1 MVDNRLLSIK
11 PLINIGE
18 GVIYSSICTGLSLQ
32 TYQKRKEVPC
42 MVYVLDING
51 QPLMPTTRHGKVRRL
66 LNSHLAKVVKRC
78 PFTIQ
83 LLYQS
88 TKEIQPVSLGVDAGS
103 KHIGMAATT
112 EKKVVYQEELSPRND
127 VVKLLSLRRASRSS
141 RRSRKTRYRKP
152 KFNNRVHSKHKG
164 WLAPSVEVKIQ
175 EHITAIKRIC
185 QILPISEIQVETAEF
200 DFQRLKAMKEWKPLP
215 VGTDYQLGEQYDF
228 YNTRQYVLHRDG
240 YTCQCCGTHD
250 NNIKL
255 HVHHIESRQTGGD
268 APSNLITLCEHCH
281 KALHKGKLELPK
293 GKKRG
298 KTYRDATFMG
308 IMRKTLL
315 ERLRK
320 EVDIP
325 VSGTYGYITK
335 YLREKTDLEKSH
347 INDAICI
354 SKYPYAKPLDTYYL
368 TKMVRNHNRQIHK
381 SNFSKGGIRKHNQAP
396 YLIKGFRLFDKV
408 LYQGKEYFIFGRRA
422 TGYFDIRTLD
432 GTKVNKGSISYKKLR
447 IQDTAKAYLKEAR
460 AIPHMNKFTCVLA

>member
-1 MVDNRLLSIK
+1 
-11 PLINIGE
+11 
-18 GVIYSSICTGLSLQ
+18 
-32 TYQKRKEVPC
+32 
-42 MVYVLDING
+42 MVYVLDTDG

-83 LLYQS
+83 LLYQT
-88 TKEIQPVSLGVDAGS
+88 TKETQPVSLGVDAGS
-103 KHIGMAATT
+103 KHIGLAATT
-112 EKKVVYQEELSPRND
+112 DKKVVYQEELVPRNN
-127 VVKLLSLRRASRSS
+127 VVKLISARRILRRS
-141 RRSRKTRYRKP
+141 RRNRKTRYRKAR
-152 KFNNRVHSKHKG
+152 FNNRVHSKHKG

-175 EHITAIKRIC
+175 EHITAIRRIC
-185 QILPISEIQVETAEF
+185 QILPISEIHVETAEF
-200 DFQRLKAMKEWKPLP
+200 DLQRLKAMEEGKPLP

-240 YTCQCCGTHD
+240 YTCQCCGKHD
-250 NNIKL
+250 DNVKL
-255 HVHHIESRQTGGD
+255 HVHHIESRQTGGN
-268 APSNLITLCEHCH
+268 APNNLITLCEHCH

-298 KTYRDATFMG
+298 RSYRDAAFMG

-320 EVDIP
+320 EINVP
-325 VSGTYGYITK
+325 VMGTYGYITK
-335 YLREKTDLEKSH
+335 YWCEKAGLEKSH

-354 SKYPYAKPLDTYYL
+354 SKHPYVKPLDVYYL
-368 TKMVRNHNRQIHK
+368 TKAVRHHNRQIHK
-381 SNFSKGGIRKHNQAP
+381 TKFSKGGIRKCNQAP
-396 YLIKGFRLFDKV
+396 YLVKGFRLFDKV
-408 LYQGKEYFIFGRRA
+408 SHQGKEYFIFGRRA

-432 GTKVNKGSISYKKLR
+432 GIKVNKGSISYKKLR
-447 IQDTAKAYLKEAR
+447 IQGTANAYLKEVK

>member
-18 GVIYSSICTGLSLQ
+18 GVIYSSICTGLLLQ

-200 DFQRLKAMKEWKPLP
+200 DFQRLKAMKEWKPLT

-320 EVDIP
+320 EVDVP

-368 TKMVRNHNRQIHK
+368 TKVVRNHNRQIHK
-381 SNFSKGGIRKHNQAP
+381 SNFSKGGIRKRNQAP

>member
-103 KHIGMAATT
+103 K
-112 EKKVVYQEELSPRND
+112 KVVYQEDLSPRND

-315 ERLRK
+315 ERLGK
-320 EVDIP
+320 EVDVP

-381 SNFSKGGIRKHNQAP
+381 SNFSKGGIRKRNQAP

>member
-18 GVIYSSICTGLSLQ
+18 GVIYSSICTGLLLQ

-200 DFQRLKAMKEWKPLP
+200 DFQRLKAMKEWKPLT

-320 EVDIP
+320 EVDVP

-354 SKYPYAKPLDTYYL
+354 SKYPYTKPLDTYYL
-368 TKMVRNHNRQIHK
+368 TKVVRNHNRQIHK
-381 SNFSKGGIRKHNQAP
+381 SNFSKGGIRKRNQAP

>member
-1 MVDNRLLSIK
+1 
-11 PLINIGE
+11 
-18 GVIYSSICTGLSLQ
+18 
-32 TYQKRKEVPC
+32 

-127 VVKLLSLRRASRSS
+127 VVKLLSARRTLRRT
-141 RRSRKTRYRKP
+141 RRNRKTRYRKP
-152 KFNNRVHSKHKG
+152 RFNNRVHSKHKG

-185 QILPISEIQVETAEF
+185 QILPISEIHVEISEF
-200 DFQRLKAMKEWKPLP
+200 DLQRLKAMEEGRTLP

-255 HVHHIESRQTGGD
+255 HVHHIESRQTGGN

-281 KALHKGKLELPK
+281 KALHKGKFELPK

-315 ERLRK
+315 ERLKK
-320 EVDIP
+320 EIDVP
-325 VSGTYGYITK
+325 VAGTYGYITK
-335 YLREKTDLEKSH
+335 YWRERAGLEKSH

-368 TKMVRNHNRQIHK
+368 TKVVRNHNRQIHK
-381 SNFSKGGIRKHNQAP
+381 SNFSN
-396 YLIKGFRLFDKV
+396 
-408 LYQGKEYFIFGRRA
+408 
-422 TGYFDIRTLD
+422 
-432 GTKVNKGSISYKKLR
+432 
-447 IQDTAKAYLKEAR
+447 
-460 AIPHMNKFTCVLA
+460 